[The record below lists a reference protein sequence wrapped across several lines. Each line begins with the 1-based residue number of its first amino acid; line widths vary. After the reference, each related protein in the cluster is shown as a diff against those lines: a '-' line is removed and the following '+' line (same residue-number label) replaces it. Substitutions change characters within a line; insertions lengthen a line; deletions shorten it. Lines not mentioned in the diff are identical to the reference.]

1 MTRRVTGQA
10 LLALLATGGLLV
22 AALLAAWVVSRGDV
36 VEDDGEPTT
45 LLLSG
50 QADVP
55 AGQVHDDVFLLR
67 GTAVVKGTVEDD
79 VVVVDGRARIEGTVH
94 GDVMV
99 LRGDAVVTRGA
110 EIDGDVRTSQP
121 ARISRR
127 ATVRGDVGDAG
138 PLDAVTA
145 IPLLAWFA
153 TWFAAGLA
161 VLLLLGVVR
170 RPVADAATAGVRRP
184 GRAFGLGALLLVA
197 MPLVIAVLAMSLLG
211 SLVALVLGA
220 GLVVATA
227 LGAAVAGSALGRLVL
242 PRRDGLAPYVGWA
255 GVGGVL
261 ALALLVSPLAGLLLA
276 GVAVTFG
283 VGALVPARPSATPAP
298 APVEDEPVP
307 EDRDDLDDLDWDALL
322 PDEPTAD
329 ADDSQP
335 RILAAFPL
343 SNGSS
348 RD

>member
-1 MTRRVTGQA
+1 M
-10 LLALLATGGLLV
+10 
-22 AALLAAWVVSRGDV
+22 
-36 VEDDGEPTT
+36 
-45 LLLSG
+45 
-50 QADVP
+50 
-55 AGQVHDDVFLLR
+55 
-67 GTAVVKGTVEDD
+67 
-79 VVVVDGRARIEGTVH
+79 
-94 GDVMV
+94 
-99 LRGDAVVTRGA
+99 
-110 EIDGDVRTSQP
+110 
-121 ARISRR
+121 
-127 ATVRGDVGDAG
+127 
-138 PLDAVTA
+138 
-145 IPLLAWFA
+145 
-153 TWFAAGLA
+153 
-161 VLLLLGVVR
+161 
-170 RPVADAATAGVRRP
+170 
-184 GRAFGLGALLLVA
+184 
-197 MPLVIAVLAMSLLG
+197 IAVLAMSLLG

-298 APVEDEPVP
+298 VEDDPVP

-322 PDEPTAD
+322 PDEPAAD